1 MTVTIT
7 ELMRSA
13 VKDKEAR
20 PKFPNEIRRELE
32 RKNARSA
39 VRIARPAA
47 AIPMQ

>member
-1 MTVTIT
+1 MIVTIM
-7 ELMRSA
+7 ELTRSA
-13 VKDKEAR
+13 LKESDAR
-20 PKFPNEIRRELE
+20 PKLPNEIRREPE